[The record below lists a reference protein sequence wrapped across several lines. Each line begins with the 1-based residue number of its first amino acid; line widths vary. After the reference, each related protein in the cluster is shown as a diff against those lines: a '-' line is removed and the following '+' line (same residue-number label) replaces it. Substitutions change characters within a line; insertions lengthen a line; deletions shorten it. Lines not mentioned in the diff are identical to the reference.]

1 MRHHKVCENKNLS
14 FLCPGLR
21 REGLILI
28 IKVFISLRFNN
39 LTDHRRHELM
49 WQLIFLTL
57 CNPHS
62 SQEKSGLFSSWPISW
77 LDINMRRF
85 HEEHNILCATQ
96 KVVTNNEHKKIPNT
110 DSALYQALVT
120 SSFSFLSKINNK
132 KILSCHHFIQ
142 QANRSSKPIINP
154 PNIYLLKVSN
164 RNNRK
169 SCEICS
175 KSTIKTVERHWT
187 YFTPFSCV
195 FMVDFEQVNVS

>member
-62 SQEKSGLFSSWPISW
+62 SQEKSGLFSSWHISW

-120 SSFSFLSKINNK
+120 SSFSFPSKINNK
-132 KILSCHHFIQ
+132 KNIIMPSFYP
-142 QANRSSKPIINP
+142 ASKQ
-154 PNIYLLKVSN
+154 KF
-164 RNNRK
+164 
-169 SCEICS
+169 
-175 KSTIKTVERHWT
+175 KTNHKPT
-187 YFTPFSCV
+187 
-195 FMVDFEQVNVS
+195 